1 MEKKGDQ
8 SETSPAAIWQTNML
22 RRLIGSLG
30 AKSSAGAAKSAQSAT
45 TPPAQI
51 VDIVEV
57 GDATFAQ
64 VVLTSDK
71 PVLVDFWAEWC
82 QPCTIMSAYVGF
94 LAKDYGDQLLVT
106 ALDVDEHP
114 ATPAAF
120 NVMGLP
126 TVIIFVGGVE
136 VERIVGVTTYDE
148 FKQQVAKLISQRT
161 DHTAI

>member
-1 MEKKGDQ
+1 
-8 SETSPAAIWQTNML
+8 ML
-22 RRLIGSLG
+22 RKLIGSLG
-30 AKSSAGAAKSAQSAT
+30 GKSSAGALKSAQAV
-45 TPPAQI
+45 TPLPQI
-51 VDIVEV
+51 VELS
-57 GDATFAQ
+57 DAAFAQ
-64 VVLTSDK
+64 VVLECSR

-94 LAKDYGDQLLVT
+94 LANEFGDRLLMT

-136 VERIVGVTTYDE
+136 VERVVGVIDYDE
-148 FKQQVAKLISQRT
+148 LKQKVAKLISQRT
-161 DHTAI
+161 DHTAIY